1 MSNNDSYKA
10 SDALPP
16 GPFLGRRL
24 QLARLC
30 HALEEARLGA
40 GGRLWIVGPQGI
52 GKSRLLAEIAGY
64 AAWRHFPVEHAASDL
79 DPQAPQIG
87 SGLLIVD
94 PVAMMR
100 VATLN
105 DRLCRVGERGILALA
120 TATSADRCVQAG
132 IPEAALVAVGG
143 LDPRGLAPAARRLA
157 GICTRSRLGP
167 SRGPVNVRAPGTDA
181 RGRRAFSRDGPR
193 RALAGPSPLPSWFL
207 A

>member
-10 SDALPP
+10 SDTLPP

-64 AAWRHFPVEHAASDL
+64 AAWRHFPVEHAAMDL

-94 PVAMMR
+94 PVAMAR

-143 LDPRGLAPAARRLA
+143 LDPADSLRLLGAWLGSVLDPAWARLVVRSTFGHPGRMREVAERFLATDRV
-157 GICTRSRLGP
+157 GRSR
-167 SRGPVNVRAPGTDA
+167 AQA
-181 RGRRAFSRDGPR
+181 
-193 RALAGPSPLPSWFL
+193 PSPAGF
-207 A
+207 